1 MDAGVKE
8 AKFLKFDKTQLF
20 SFSFFG
26 ILLFLLYQLLRILS
40 PFISAI
46 IVAGTLALIFYP
58 VHLWLKKKLNGNNN
72 AASVISTGGALL
84 TVVLPVLVFGWLL
97 FKESKEIYPKTS
109 QWLAGISQ
117 NGLNLALPPWLKDV
131 WNIDA
136 GDIILGNLKD
146 LQENIAKSGGRILRN
161 IFFFL
166 VSFMVM
172 IVTLFVFFR
181 DGEQFLH
188 WLIDTIPM
196 DREHKYRIAGQL
208 YITTLAVVRGI
219 LLTAVI
225 QGVTAMLGYAIAG
238 LPAPVLLGCI
248 TSFAALVPFVGTSV
262 VWIPLSLISML
273 YKGFYTGLFVLLWG
287 LLVVG
292 LLDNILRPV
301 LIGKKAKLPIF
312 LLFLGI
318 FGGLKVYGPIGIF
331 LGPLLISCVIVF
343 LQIYREAKNLQ
354 TRQDEKN
361 GPLP

>member
-1 MDAGVKE
+1 METGLKDP
-8 AKFLKFDKTQLF
+8 KFLKFDKARLF

-26 ILLFLLYQLLRILS
+26 ILLFLLYQLLKVLS

-58 VHLWLKKKLNGNNN
+58 IHLWIRKKVNDNNN
-72 AASVISTGGALL
+72 AASVISTAGTLL
-84 TVVLPVLVFGWLL
+84 TVVLPMLIFGWLL

-109 QWLAGISQ
+109 QWLSNISQ
-117 NGLNLALPPWLKDV
+117 TGFALALPPQLKDV

-136 GDIILGNLKD
+136 GDIILRNLKNI
-146 LQENIAKSGGRILRN
+146 QENIMKSGGRILTN

-166 VSFMVM
+166 VNFMVM
-172 IVTLFVFFR
+172 IVTIFVFFR
-181 DGEQFLH
+181 DGERLLH
-188 WLIDTIPM
+188 WIIDTIPM
-196 DREHKYRIAGQL
+196 DREHKYRIANQL
-208 YITTLAVVRGI
+208 YITTIAVVRGI

-262 VWIPLSLISML
+262 VWIPLGLFFMF

-287 LLVVG
+287 LLVIG

-354 TRQDEKN
+354 QKQEQ
-361 GPLP
+361 